1 MPMQTPVL
9 ARPAPMTLGREPAP
23 PRDPLPPFS
32 LDRVAS
38 LVPPPLLVVA
48 AIVLIQAGAATSKG
62 LMTADNAMG
71 VVWLRNLGALLI
83 LLAVARP
90 DLTALTRRQW
100 LDALGLGVALA
111 LFNSIFYLAIPR
123 VPIGLV
129 VTIGFL
135 GPLLLGLLGA
145 RRLIDYLWPA
155 LALGGVMLITPWTG
169 GSHIDPIG
177 LLLAFAYAG
186 AWIAYIL
193 FSGRSGR
200 SLPGL
205 LGLTLGMAGSTLML
219 TPFGWSAAQGFLA
232 QPDTL
237 PLIGLVSLFTVLPFA
252 LEYMALKRMKPSLYG
267 VIVATEPAIAALVA
281 LLMLGEGIGVAG
293 WIALAAVSI
302 AAVGATLTRAV
313 ETDT

>member
-1 MPMQTPVL
+1 MPDFAP
-9 ARPAPMTLGREPAP
+9 ARPAPVILGNEPDLP
-23 PRDPLPPFS
+23 DGPRTSFT

-38 LVPPPLLVVA
+38 LVPPPLLVIG

-71 VVWLRNLGALLI
+71 VVWLRNLGAFLMLLV
-83 LLAVARP
+83 VARP
-90 DLTALTRRQW
+90 NLTALTRRQW
-100 LDALGLGVALA
+100 LDALGLGIALA
-111 LFNSIFYLAIPR
+111 LFAGIFYLAIPR

-135 GPLLLGLLGA
+135 GPLFLGLLGA
-145 RRLIDYLWPA
+145 RRPLDYVWPA
-155 LALGGVMLITPWTG
+155 LALGGVLLITPWTG
-169 GSHIDPIG
+169 ASHIDPLG
-177 LLLAFAYAG
+177 LALAFAYAG

-205 LGLTLGMAGSTLML
+205 LGLTLGMAGSTLIL
-219 TPFGWSAAQGFLA
+219 TPFGWSAAQDFVA
-232 QPDTL
+232 RPETL

-267 VIVATEPAIAALVA
+267 IIVATEPAIAALVA
-281 LLMLGEGIGVAG
+281 FLMLGEGIGLAG
-293 WIALAAVSI
+293 WAALLSVSI
-302 AAVGATLTRAV
+302 AAAGATLARAK
-313 ETDT
+313 DADP

>member
-1 MPMQTPVL
+1 MPELVF
-9 ARPAPMTLGREPAP
+9 ARPAPVTLGADPIPPREPRP
-23 PRDPLPPFS
+23 PLT
-32 LDRVAS
+32 LDRVAG
-38 LVPPPLLVVA
+38 LVPPPLLVIA

-71 VVWLRNLGALLI
+71 VVWLRNVGALLM

-100 LDALGLGVALA
+100 LDAAGLGIALA

-145 RRLIDYLWPA
+145 RRPLDYIWPA
-155 LALGGVMLITPWTG
+155 LALGGVLLITPWTG
-169 GSHIDPIG
+169 ASHVDPLG
-177 LLLAFAYAG
+177 LVLAFAYAG
-186 AWIAYIL
+186 AWIGYIL

-205 LGLTLGMAGSTLML
+205 LGLTLGMAGSTLIL
-219 TPFGWSAAQGFLA
+219 APFGWSTAQEFLA
-232 QPDTL
+232 RPETL

-252 LEYMALKRMKPSLYG
+252 LEFMALKRMKPSLYG

-281 LLMLGEGIGVAG
+281 LVMLGEGIGLAG
-293 WIALAAVSI
+293 WIALMAVSI
-302 AAVGATLTRAV
+302 AAAGATLTRGRYV
-313 ETDT
+313 DT

>member
-1 MPMQTPVL
+1 MPMPTAVL
-9 ARPAPMTLGREPAP
+9 ANPKPVALGGDPAPGAP
-23 PRDPLPPFS
+23 RPRFS
-32 LDRVAS
+32 LDRAAS

-62 LMTADNAMG
+62 LMTAENAIG
-71 VVWLRNLGALLI
+71 VVWLRNLGALLM

-90 DLTALTRRQW
+90 DLLALTRRQW
-100 LDALGLGVALA
+100 LDALGLALA
-111 LFNSIFYLAIPR
+111 LAAFNSIFYLAIPR

-145 RRLIDYLWPA
+145 RRALDIVWPA
-155 LALGGVMLITPWTG
+155 LALGGVLLLTPWTG
-169 GSHIDPIG
+169 ASHVDPMG

-186 AWIAYIL
+186 AWIGYIL

-205 LGLTLGMAGSTLML
+205 LGLTLGMAGSTLIL
-219 TPFGWSAAQGFLA
+219 TPFGWSAAQEFLA
-232 QPDTL
+232 RPQTL

-252 LEYMALKRMKPSLYG
+252 LEYLALKRMKPSLYG

-281 LLMLGEGIGVAG
+281 LLMLGEGIGLAG
-293 WIALAAVSI
+293 WIALAAVSV
-302 AAVGATLTRAV
+302 AAAGATLTRAGGS
-313 ETDT
+313 EA